1 MTSLFITVIVLGGL
15 GSFFVGAHRLS
26 KGAYAEAELSIQ
38 LRLLRE
44 KLLFH
49 VAPLHD
55 GKVWAGLLSGS
66 GVNGAPV
73 IENSFKV
80 RMAAKGIVLSDGT
93 ACAQSIELV
102 PHSQTA
108 SDGKTLR
115 WLVNDGD
122 RIDDQ
127 WSRPYLR
134 PMAGYLQ
141 SGWLNDDVLASRHIF
156 FITLD
161 ATMNGFSRRE
171 RMAVPVFGKMQIRSA
186 EGVFHGQ

>member
-1 MTSLFITVIVLGGL
+1 MTSLFIIVLVLGGI

-49 VAPLHD
+49 VAPQHD

-66 GVNGAPV
+66 GVNGASV
-73 IENSFKV
+73 VENSFKV
-80 RMAAKGIVLSDGT
+80 RMAAKGITLSDGT
-93 ACAQSIELV
+93 ACSQTIELV
-102 PHSQTA
+102 PHTQTA
-108 SDGKTLR
+108 ADGATLR

-127 WSRPYLR
+127 WSRPHLR
-134 PMAGYLQ
+134 PMPSYLP
-141 SGWLNDDVLASRHIF
+141 SDWLDDGELASRHIF
-156 FITLD
+156 FITMD

-171 RMAVPVFGKMQIRSA
+171 RVAVPVFGKLQVRST
-186 EGVFHGQ
+186 EGVFHDQ